1 MNGNRPKR
9 IDSVTFFA
17 EKQKPTSPVVASPG
31 DVKFRR
37 KWVLPTFLFLA
48 TCLSTFFVGC
58 CQWSAERAIFSS
70 IVGLEGDLTLIR
82 RMILANWEQGIV
94 FMLSLMAIL
103 TAHEMG
109 HFVATLIYKIPASLP
124 VFLPFPLSPLGTFGA
139 VIAMQPNRAN
149 RREIFDVGIAG
160 PLAGLVF
167 ALPLLLIGVYQLDL
181 SSEPATGFGFESPLL
196 VRWLMDWFAVNG
208 RVEQEYVVWC
218 NQLNPCF
225 AAAWF
230 GLIMTAI
237 NMFPIGQLDGGHTT
251 YTLFGKAAHWIA
263 RGTLVLAIAFIV
275 YQNTPTLAIMIL
287 LLLLI
292 GPDHPPTT
300 DDSIPLGGI
309 RTVVGCFSL
318 LIPIVCFPP
327 LIFRMT

>member
-1 MNGNRPKR
+1 
-9 IDSVTFFA
+9 
-17 EKQKPTSPVVASPG
+17 
-31 DVKFRR
+31 
-37 KWVLPTFLFLA
+37 
-48 TCLSTFFVGC
+48 
-58 CQWSAERAIFSS
+58 
-70 IVGLEGDLTLIR
+70 
-82 RMILANWEQGIV
+82 
-94 FMLSLMAIL
+94 
-103 TAHEMG
+103 
-109 HFVATLIYKIPASLP
+109 
-124 VFLPFPLSPLGTFGA
+124 
-139 VIAMQPNRAN
+139 
-149 RREIFDVGIAG
+149 
-160 PLAGLVF
+160 
-167 ALPLLLIGVYQLDL
+167 
-181 SSEPATGFGFESPLL
+181 
-196 VRWLMDWFAVNG
+196 MDWFAVNG

-309 RTVVGCFSL
+309 RTVVGCFSPSNPDCL
-318 LIPIVCFPP
+318 LSAAYFSDDIVDLQDIIWQRCHKY
-327 LIFRMT
+327 LRMPNRVNHENQSTD